1 MPQTVSCVRG
11 RPGSVRGGMDREGR
25 TGPCPCGPVGSGGR
39 NGKGEGE
46 SLRRGASCPP
56 SPDGHVRIQA
66 SGPGLEQFLRLP
78 AVGLGGGAG
87 LGTAQY
93 AGHAVAGGFGQH
105 VGEVAEVLGRGAEDL
120 VTHLLAGFLVVLGQ
134 MAGQALRTAG
144 VGQQVAVQVA
154 DGAHDGAGELL
165 LVGTEG
171 AQVVGHLVIGGQ
183 GLVHV
188 GIAVRGA
195 DQGAAHAVQH
205 AEGAVGTAAHA
216 HALPQIAHAH
226 VTQDD
231 AGRAVVGVAQVVEVG
246 RLAHIVDLGRGQEGL
261 GGGQTVAEGRQ
272 HQGRVTAGG
281 QGGQQVGGLPLHG
294 IQTGGLGVVTISASF
309 TILSGKKIGLSQRS
323 IMAESVA
330 APQLRGV
337 VRLTGFIVRVT
348 LGIELIGALLMAPVF
363 CRDFGL
369 FRGLWMSLFHSVSA
383 FCNAGIDLLG
393 VRGAYSS
400 LTSYAYDPLI
410 NLVIIL
416 LIVIGGIGFLTWDDI
431 YRNRHHISRY
441 RMQSK
446 VILSYSLALIF
457 IPAILFFFL
466 EFQDIPAGKR
476 ILVSLFQSVTTRT
489 AGFNTADLSSMRESG
504 QFLMILL
511 MLVGGSPGSTAGGIK
526 TTTLAVLISC
536 ATAVFARKDSP
547 EMFKRRIIP
556 DIVATAIAIFFM
568 YTSLGILCA
577 MTLSIL
583 ESLPLIPCLFEA
595 ISALA
600 TVGLSFGITPTLSV
614 PSKLILITFM
624 FIGRVGGLTIIYAT
638 MSGYKIQ
645 CGKFPQEKIS
655 VG

>member
-1 MPQTVSCVRG
+1 MEQ
-11 RPGSVRGGMDREGR
+11 MLYE
-25 TGPCPCGPVGSGGR
+25 
-39 NGKGEGE
+39 
-46 SLRRGASCPP
+46 
-56 SPDGHVRIQA
+56 RIQVMFRILSA
-66 SGPGLEQFLRLP
+66 FRRLNSFQII
-78 AVGLGGGAG
+78 VLGFAFVILLGAG
-87 LGTAQY
+87 ILMLPVSSADGSWTPFVNALFTSVTSVCVTGLVVCDTGTY
-93 AGHAVAGGFGQH
+93 WSSFGHAVI
-105 VGEVAEVLGRGAEDL
+105 
-120 VTHLLAGFLVVLGQ
+120 
-134 MAGQALRTAG
+134 
-144 VGQQVAVQVA
+144 
-154 DGAHDGAGELL
+154 LL
-165 LVGTEG
+165 L
-171 AQVVGHLVIGGQ
+171 
-183 GLVHV
+183 
-188 GIAVRGA
+188 
-195 DQGAAHAVQH
+195 
-205 AEGAVGTAAHA
+205 
-216 HALPQIAHAH
+216 
-226 VTQDD
+226 
-231 AGRAVVGVAQVVEVG
+231 
-246 RLAHIVDLGRGQEGL
+246 
-261 GGGQTVAEGRQ
+261 
-272 HQGRVTAGG
+272 
-281 QGGQQVGGLPLHG
+281 

-309 TILSGKKIGLSQRS
+309 TILSGKKIGLSQR
-323 IMAESVA
+323 
-330 APQLRGV
+330 RGV

-348 LGIELIGALLMAPVF
+348 LGVELIGALLMAPVF

-369 FRGLWMSLFHSVSA
+369 CRGLWMSLFHSVSA

-556 DIVATAIAIFFM
+556 DIVATAIAILFM

-614 PSKLILITFM
+614 PSKLILIAFM